1 MPSAC
6 PYTRALES
14 RVADKQNQVKELSAQ
29 LKLEEAVLVELQLLL
44 EAVRT
49 VKADLLSQQEFRKH
63 VES

>member
-14 RVADKQNQVKELSAQ
+14 RVSDKINQVKELSAQ

-44 EAVRT
+44 EAVRRE
-49 VKADLLSQQEFRKH
+49 KLNQET
-63 VES
+63 E